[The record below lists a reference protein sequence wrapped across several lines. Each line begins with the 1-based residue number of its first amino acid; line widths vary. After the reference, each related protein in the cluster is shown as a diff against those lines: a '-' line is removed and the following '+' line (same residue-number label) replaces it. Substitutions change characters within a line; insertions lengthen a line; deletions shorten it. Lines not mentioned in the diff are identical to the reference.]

1 MRVLTVSEVRRALY
15 WAGGGPQTAGGG
27 MPSNALLGRLFHE
40 LFASL
45 TGADKALNLIAPL
58 ELADGSSEDWTR
70 SLIDHAFTAVISP
83 GLAEHEAV
91 LRTAGAE
98 VLAFWTAAQELC
110 RWLVD
115 LMLAQ
120 RSLDPEQSLARL
132 RYDLF
137 AESELELAIELSD
150 ADWPD
155 SIQLV
160 GRADALLRRPG
171 DAGRCVVELKLGRTF
186 PEADLLQGCLYHLML
201 EELDPAAVG
210 AALGIVCFEPERHER
225 VFDAG
230 QLVAAKRALKSLLA
244 ELAGFAP
251 PVATA
256 ATPASRV
263 PPTEPASGLLDLR
276 SRLQA
281 AFTEYGAPLRF
292 AEDTAIGPT
301 FVRFFATP
309 ERGVSAKRLP
319 QLAENVWMRLRTS
332 KRPQISL
339 LRGRVA
345 IDVERPDRQSV
356 EFAAFRAQLPAPA
369 ALGSSRFA
377 VGVGVD
383 GTLHVADLAESQ
395 SPHLLVVGTTGSG
408 KSEWLR
414 AFLVSLLVAN
424 SPDSLRLVLID
435 PKRLAFAAFER
446 SPFLW
451 QPIVYDEGAIELFDA
466 LVGEMERR
474 YELLQA
480 AGTDDLTRYNEAQ
493 AAGARDAAGAGAGS
507 AATSGLPRIV
517 CVCDEFADLLLR
529 DKHTRGEIEARVAR
543 LGVKGRAAGVH
554 LVFATQRAGREIL
567 KGTIDSNLPARVALT
582 VARDTD
588 SRLILGEAG
597 AENLLGRGDLLYKDI
612 GAPVRLQGLHVTS
625 EELFAAAAGTPGG
638 AALTS

>member
-1 MRVLTVSEVRRALY
+1 
-15 WAGGGPQTAGGG
+15 

-40 LFASL
+40 LFSSL

-83 GLAEHEAV
+83 ALAEHEAV
-91 LRTAGAE
+91 LRTSGAE
-98 VLAFWTAAQELC
+98 VLAFWTAARELC

-120 RSLDPEQSLARL
+120 RALDPEQSLARL
-132 RYDLF
+132 RHDLF

-150 ADWPD
+150 ANWPD

-201 EELDPAAVG
+201 EELDPAAVD

-225 VFDAG
+225 VFDAD
-230 QLVAAKRALKSLLA
+230 QLVDAKRALKSLLA

-251 PVATA
+251 RVATA
-256 ATPASRV
+256 ATPASPV
-263 PPTEPASGLLDLR
+263 SSTEPASDLLDLR
-276 SRLQA
+276 ARLQA

-356 EFAAFRAQLPAPA
+356 EFAAFRAQLPTPT

-383 GTLHVADLAESQ
+383 GTLQVADLAESQ

-435 PKRLAFAAFER
+435 PKRLAFSAFER

-451 QPIVYDEGAIELFDA
+451 RPIVYDEGAMELFDA
-466 LVGEMERR
+466 LVCEMERR

-493 AAGARDAAGAGAGS
+493 AAGARHAAGAGS
-507 AATSGLPRIV
+507 AIASGLPRIV

-529 DKHTRGEIEARVAR
+529 DKHTRREIEARVAR

-612 GAPVRLQGLHVTS
+612 GAPVRLQGLHVTA
-625 EELFAAAAGTPGG
+625 EELFAAAAGTPGD

>member
-1 MRVLTVSEVRRALY
+1 
-15 WAGGGPQTAGGG
+15 

-40 LFASL
+40 LFSSL

-58 ELADGSSEDWTR
+58 ELADASSEDWTR

-83 GLAEHEAV
+83 ALAEHEAV
-91 LRTAGAE
+91 LRTSGAE
-98 VLAFWTAAQELC
+98 VLAFWTAARELC

-132 RYDLF
+132 RHDLF

-150 ADWPD
+150 ANWPD

-201 EELDPAAVG
+201 EELDPAAVD

-230 QLVAAKRALKSLLA
+230 QLVDAKRALKSLLA

-251 PVATA
+251 RVATA
-256 ATPASRV
+256 ATPASLV
-263 PPTEPASGLLDLR
+263 SSTEPASDLLDLR
-276 SRLQA
+276 ARLQA

-356 EFAAFRAQLPAPA
+356 EFAAFRAQLPAPG

-383 GTLHVADLAESQ
+383 GTLQVADLAESQ

-435 PKRLAFAAFER
+435 PKRLAFSAFER

-451 QPIVYDEGAIELFDA
+451 RPIVYDEGAMELFDA

-493 AAGARDAAGAGAGS
+493 AAGARHAAGAGAGS
-507 AATSGLPRIV
+507 AIASGLPRIV

-612 GAPVRLQGLHVTS
+612 GAPVRLQGLHVTA
-625 EELFAAAAGTPGG
+625 EELFAAAAGTPGD

>member
-1 MRVLTVSEVRRALY
+1 
-15 WAGGGPQTAGGG
+15 

-40 LFASL
+40 LFSSL

-58 ELADGSSEDWTR
+58 ELADASSEDWTR

-83 GLAEHEAV
+83 ALAEHEAV
-91 LRTAGAE
+91 LRTSGAE
-98 VLAFWTAAQELC
+98 VLAFWTAARDLC

-132 RYDLF
+132 RHDLF

-230 QLVAAKRALKSLLA
+230 QLVDAKRALKSLLA

-251 PVATA
+251 RVAAVTDADPDSGLDPRPTTGTTA
-256 ATPASRV
+256 ASHV
-263 PPTEPASGLLDLR
+263 SPTEPASGLLDLR

-301 FVRFFATP
+301 FVRFFAAP

-383 GTLHVADLAESQ
+383 GTLQVADLAESQ

-435 PKRLAFAAFER
+435 PKRLAFSAFER

-493 AAGARDAAGAGAGS
+493 AAGARDAPGAGAGAGG
-507 AATSGLPRIV
+507 AIASGLPRIV

-529 DKHTRGEIEARVAR
+529 DKQTRGEIEARVAR

-612 GAPVRLQGLHVTS
+612 GAPVRLQGLHVTA
-625 EELFAAAAGTPGG
+625 EELFAAAAGAPGG
-638 AALTS
+638 ADLTS